1 MRFIKIVLIVL
12 SFVLPEIL
20 WAQKVQKVSGEY
32 TYYAPTSVSL
42 DQARQ
47 IALDRAK
54 IQLIADEFGTVVS
67 STNITRIANTNGTSD
82 IQMTTLGES
91 EVKGEWMET
100 IGEPKY
106 EVGYENDMLYVKVSI
121 SGKIREI
128 VSASIDIKAKLLKN
142 GVEDKFESDQFR
154 SGDDMYLSFQSPVDG
169 YLTVYLYD
177 GDDTVFC
184 LLPYQKQ
191 NVGQIP
197 IKANTYY
204 LFFSSEKSLDIP
216 SSLVDEYT
224 LTASKAL
231 ELNRLYVVFSPNR
244 FVKAVDNSALLDNIP
259 RLLDFNSFQKW
270 LSKNRS
276 QDNDMILKPI
286 DLVIKSN

>member
-12 SFVLPEIL
+12 SFVLPEML

-91 EVKGEWMET
+91 EVKGEWIET

-106 EVGYENDMLYVKVSI
+106 EIGYENDMLYVKVSI

-128 VSASIDIKAKLLKN
+128 VSASIDIKAKLLRN
-142 GVEDKFESDQFR
+142 GTEDKFVSEEFR

-177 GDDTVFC
+177 GDDSVYC
-184 LLPYQKQ
+184 LLPYQRQ
-191 NVGQIP
+191 SVGQIP
-197 IKANTYY
+197 IQANKRYV
-204 LFFSSEKSLDIP
+204 FFSCDESQSISP
-216 SSLVDEYT
+216 NMVDEYT
-224 LTASKAL
+224 LTCDKEL
-231 ELNRLYVVFSPNR
+231 ELNRLYVIFSPNL
-244 FVKAVDNSALLDNIP
+244 FSKAVDSQSDATSTP
-259 RLLDFNSFQKW
+259 RMLGFSEYQKW
-270 LSKNRS
+270 LSNSRMRDTQMSLNIINLTITK
-276 QDNDMILKPI
+276 
-286 DLVIKSN
+286 

>member
-12 SFVLPEIL
+12 SFVLPEML

-91 EVKGEWMET
+91 EVKGEWIET

-106 EVGYENDMLYVKVSI
+106 EIGYENDMLYVKVSI

-128 VSASIDIKAKLLKN
+128 VSASIDIKAKLLRN

-184 LLPYQKQ
+184 LLPYQSQ
-191 NVGQIP
+191 SVGQIP
-197 IKANTYY
+197 VQANQRYV
-204 LFFSSEKSLDIP
+204 FFSCKESQNI
-216 SSLVDEYT
+216 SSNLVDEYA
-224 LTASKAL
+224 LTCTKEL
-231 ELNRLYVVFSPNR
+231 ELNRLYVIFSPNLYS
-244 FVKAVDNSALLDNIP
+244 KAVDAQSNTMSLP
-259 RLLDFNSFQKW
+259 RMLGFNEFQKW
-270 LSKNRS
+270 LSTSRTRDTQMTLN
-276 QDNDMILKPI
+276 
-286 DLVIKSN
+286 VINLTITK

>member
-12 SFVLPEIL
+12 SFVLPEML
-20 WAQKVQKVSGEY
+20 LAQKVQKVSGEY

-91 EVKGEWMET
+91 EVKGEWIET

-106 EVGYENDMLYVKVSI
+106 EIGYENDMLYVKVSI

-128 VSASIDIKAKLLKN
+128 VSASIDIKAKLLRN

-184 LLPYQKQ
+184 LLPYQSQ
-191 NVGQIP
+191 SVGQIP
-197 IKANTYY
+197 VQANQRYV
-204 LFFSSEKSLDIP
+204 FFSCKESQNI
-216 SSLVDEYT
+216 SSNLVDEYA
-224 LTASKAL
+224 LTCTKEL
-231 ELNRLYVVFSPNR
+231 ELNRLYVIFSPNLYS
-244 FVKAVDNSALLDNIP
+244 KAVDAQSNTMSLP
-259 RLLDFNSFQKW
+259 RMLGFNEFQKW
-270 LSKNRS
+270 LSTSRTRDTQMTLN
-276 QDNDMILKPI
+276 
-286 DLVIKSN
+286 VINLTITK

>member
-12 SFVLPEIL
+12 SFVLPEML

-91 EVKGEWMET
+91 EVKGEWIET

-106 EVGYENDMLYVKVSI
+106 EIGYENHMLYVKVSI

-128 VSASIDIKAKLLKN
+128 VSASIDIKTKLLRN
-142 GVEDKFESDQFR
+142 GTEDKFESEEFR
-154 SGDDMYLSFQSPVDG
+154 SGDDMYLSFQSPIAG
-169 YLTVYLYD
+169 YLTVYLFD
-177 GDDTVFC
+177 GNDTVFC
-184 LLPYQKQ
+184 LLPYQSQ
-191 NVGQIP
+191 TVGQIP
-197 IKANTYY
+197 VQANKRYV
-204 LFFSSEKSLDIP
+204 FFSCKESLDIP
-216 SSLVDEYT
+216 TNLVDEYV
-224 LTASKAL
+224 LTCSKDL
-231 ELNRLYVVFSPNR
+231 ELNRLYVIFSPNH
-244 FVKAVDNSALLDNIP
+244 FTKAADNHGSTIDTP
-259 RLLDFNSFQKW
+259 RMLKWEEFQKW
-270 LSKNRS
+270 LSKCRR
-276 QDNDMILKPI
+276 QDVKMNIRVKDAII
-286 DLVIKSN
+286 RN